1 MEPLNN
7 IKSCRRELKKCPI
20 RAGVSGVLV
29 LSLRWLCFCAL
40 TCLLL
45 LLPVRRLVLWFC
57 AFAYVSKNPARAG
70 RVKSVSQLDYSTQSI
85 LVNNKPFI
93 PVGFYAVWMGSF
105 EELKRDL
112 SDQAAQGVNVVM
124 LCALPSS
131 SRLDF
136 V

>member
-1 MEPLNN
+1 M
-7 IKSCRRELKKCPI
+7 
-20 RAGVSGVLV
+20 
-29 LSLRWLCFCAL
+29 
-40 TCLLL
+40 
-45 LLPVRRLVLWFC
+45 
-57 AFAYVSKNPARAG
+57 
-70 RVKSVSQLDYSTQSI
+70 KSVSQLDYSTQSI

-105 EELKRDL
+105 EALKQDL

-136 V
+136 LSQKRALSIDPRSMDIHVGLVKLGNNTVETRG

>member
-1 MEPLNN
+1 MQ
-7 IKSCRRELKKCPI
+7 
-20 RAGVSGVLV
+20 
-29 LSLRWLCFCAL
+29 
-40 TCLLL
+40 
-45 LLPVRRLVLWFC
+45 
-57 AFAYVSKNPARAG
+57 
-70 RVKSVSQLDYSTQSI
+70 SVSQLDYSTQSI

-105 EELKRDL
+105 EELKKDL

>member
-1 MEPLNN
+1 MKPEQHQ
-7 IKSCRRELKKCPI
+7 ELPA
-20 RAGVSGVLV
+20 RAQNAPSVLAFLVLLVLPV
-29 LSLRWLCFCAL
+29 LSLRWLCF
-40 TCLLL
+40 
-45 LLPVRRLVLWFC
+45 F
-57 AFAYVSKNPARAG
+57 AFRQQESNRGG
-70 RVKSVSQLDYSTQSI
+70 RVKTVSQLDYSTQSI

-112 SDQAAQGVNVVM
+112 SNQAAQGVNVVM

>member
-1 MEPLNN
+1 MLL
-7 IKSCRRELKKCPI
+7 C
-20 RAGVSGVLV
+20 VY
-29 LSLRWLCFCAL
+29 LSKDPHRG
-40 TCLLL
+40 
-45 LLPVRRLVLWFC
+45 
-57 AFAYVSKNPARAG
+57 G
-70 RVKSVSQLDYSTQSI
+70 RVQSVSQLDYSTQSI

-105 EELKRDL
+105 EELKEDL
-112 SDQAAQGVNVVM
+112 SNQAAQGVNVVM